1 MDVSLLLQNRDYA
14 PDGNGGVAVVQ
25 DGEELLGEVLF
36 QLTARRSS
44 FPILPELGSR
54 MHLLRRAKPSE
65 RENLALQYAVEA
77 LDGLAEVTVT
87 GASVRQED
95 GSFWVSVELLWQG
108 TRLTVTAQLEG

>member
-1 MDVSLLLQNRDYA
+1 MNVSLLLQNRDYM

-36 QLTARRSS
+36 RLTARRGA
-44 FPILPELGSR
+44 FPFLPNLGSR

-65 RENLALQYAVEA
+65 RENLALQYAAEA

-87 GASVRQED
+87 GASARQEGD
-95 GSFWVSVELLWQG
+95 ALWVSVELLWQG
-108 TRLTVTAQLEG
+108 TRLSVTAQLEG